1 MIGDPTLFMRADMV
15 EQAWRIVQPVLD
27 DWVAK
32 KADFPD
38 YDSGS
43 DGPNTADELLARD
56 GGRAWRPVTQ
66 LSEQKDMSGHPEI
79 RLLLADVD
87 GTLVTQDK
95 VLTEAA
101 KAAARELHDAG
112 IALAI
117 TSGRPP
123 RGMSMLIEPLALQG
137 AIAGFNGGVFVNPDL
152 TVIESHTLDPAI
164 AQQTLKLILDQGLDA
179 WVYTED
185 EWLIRDKEA
194 PHVARES
201 WTVKFDAKV
210 VASFTDAHLAH
221 AVKIV
226 GISDDLDLAAA
237 CEKVVQNALGEK
249 ASAVRSQPYYLD
261 VTHPQANKGTV
272 VTTLSK
278 LLNIPPAQIA
288 TIGDMPN
295 DVLMFRKGGFS
306 IAMGNSSNEV
316 KAQASAVTDSNENE
330 GFAKAVRKFVLPPV
344 AP

>member
-1 MIGDPTLFMRADMV
+1 MEA
-15 EQAWRIVQPVLD
+15 
-27 DWVAK
+27 
-32 KADFPD
+32 
-38 YDSGS
+38 GS
-43 DGPNTADELLARD
+43 STIESQD
-56 GGRAWRPVTQ
+56 V
-66 LSEQKDMSGHPEI
+66 SGHPDI

-101 KAAARELHDAG
+101 KQAARELHDAG

-164 AQQTLKLILDQGLDA
+164 AQQTLKLILDKGLDA

-194 PHVARES
+194 PHVARET

-210 VASFTDAHLAH
+210 VTSFTDAQLAH

-226 GISDDLDLAAA
+226 GISDDPDLVAA
-237 CEKVVQNALGEK
+237 CEKVVQNTLGVK
-249 ASAVRSQPYYLD
+249 ASAARSQPYYLD

-278 LLNIPPAQIA
+278 ILNILPAQIA

-306 IAMGNSSNEV
+306 IAMGNASNEV
-316 KAQASAVTDSNENE
+316 KAQASAVTDSNEEE
-330 GFAKAVRKFVLPPV
+330 GFAKAVRKFVLPLA